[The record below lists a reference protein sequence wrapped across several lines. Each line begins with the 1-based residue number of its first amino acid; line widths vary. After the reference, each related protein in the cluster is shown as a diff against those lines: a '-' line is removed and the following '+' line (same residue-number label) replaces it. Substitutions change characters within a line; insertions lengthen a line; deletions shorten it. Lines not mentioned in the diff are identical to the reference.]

1 MYRTTAPLREI
12 KDPRRRAEAL
22 AERAVVL
29 KLIDTL
35 LAAGAEISV
44 DDGEE
49 RHPFTVSRAAVL
61 DAICNTD
68 MDWLRVRRGSSN
80 GAIHLVYGNS
90 GWDVICDYT
99 TNLEE
104 LLAPVNDFA
113 ETLEPLVDE
122 GRDIEVEE
130 VGA

>member
-1 MYRTTAPLREI
+1 MYRTTAQLREI
-12 KDPRRRAEAL
+12 KDPRHRAEAL

-35 LAAGAEISV
+35 LAAGFKLSV
-44 DDGEE
+44 NDGQEL
-49 RHPFTVSRAAVL
+49 HPWTTDRAAVI
-61 DAICNTD
+61 DAIMNTD
-68 MDWLRVRRGSSN
+68 EDNLRAHSDELRGFVY
-80 GAIHLVYGNS
+80 LVYGNS
-90 GWDVICDYT
+90 GWDVICDYST
-99 TNLEE
+99 SLEDV
-104 LLAPVNDFA
+104 LAPVNDFA

>member
-1 MYRTTAPLREI
+1 MYRTTAQLREI
-12 KDPRRRAEAL
+12 KDPRHRAEAL

-35 LAAGAEISV
+35 LAAGFEISV
-44 DDGEE
+44 NDGEE

-61 DAICNTD
+61 DAVMNTD
-68 MDWLRVRRGSSN
+68 EDWLNVRRDGRH
-80 GAIHLVYGNS
+80 GWVYLVYGNS
-90 GWDVICDYT
+90 GWGVICDYHMW
-99 TNLEE
+99 LEE
-104 LLAPVNDFA
+104 LLAPVNAFA